1 MQIID
6 FDARFT
12 EVLNDWIEK
21 NRSRFRKPDDM
32 EDEVPDV
39 YLRWLNTPADW
50 LDGATPGEY
59 FDQFS
64 DSAELC
70 ETLKQYI
77 AEGVPVPDPL
87 LDRLADLADEQVLL
101 NLAKDKAAPCEAR
114 MAAIELLRQ
123 IESTLPMVEFIR
135 WQVERDDEDDI
146 LDNALESLRQMGEG
160 VRKPAKIAFT
170 AADQEGKE
178 ALLDVLADY
187 TGDEDVFQFALAQFL
202 NQKDKRALYAGYLA
216 KLDDD
221 RALEHLLDV
230 AEGDDVSYTDFIEIR
245 SAIER
250 LGSEAPVK
258 DWSHDPTY
266 RAFRKAQQGLR
277 PCPLSASRG

>member
-1 MQIID
+1 MKIID
-6 FDARFT
+6 FDAYFSD
-12 EVLNDWIEK
+12 VLTDWIDK
-21 NRSRFRKPDDM
+21 NQHRFKKPDDM

-39 YLRWLNTPADW
+39 YLRWLNTPAEW
-50 LDGATPGEY
+50 LDGATPGAY

-70 ETLKQYI
+70 EALKQYI
-77 AEGVPVPDPL
+77 AEEVAVPDPL
-87 LDRLADLADEQVLL
+87 LDRLAELADEQVLL
-101 NLAKDKAAPCEAR
+101 NMAKDKSAPCEAR
-114 MAAIELLRQ
+114 MTAIEILRQ

-146 LDNALESLRQMGEG
+146 LDNALESLRQMGES

-170 AADQEGKE
+170 AADHEGKE

-187 TGDEDVFQFALAQFL
+187 PGDEDVFQFALSQFKT
-202 NQKDKRALYAGYLA
+202 QKDKRGLFAGYLA

-230 AEGDDVSYTDFIEIR
+230 AESDDVSYMDFIEIR

-258 DWSHDPTY
+258 DWSNDPSY
-266 RAFRKAQQGLR
+266 KAFRRLQ
-277 PCPLSASRG
+277 PRG

>member
-1 MQIID
+1 MKIID
-6 FDARFT
+6 FDAYFT
-12 EVLNDWIEK
+12 DVLNDWIDK
-21 NRSRFRKPDDM
+21 NQGRFKKPDDM
-32 EDEVPDV
+32 ENEVPDV

-50 LDGATPGEY
+50 LDGATPGAY

-77 AEGVPVPDPL
+77 VEEISVPDPL
-87 LDRLADLADEQVLL
+87 LDRLADLADAQVLL
-101 NLAKDKAAPCEAR
+101 DLAKDKSAPCEAR

-135 WQVERDDEDDI
+135 WQVERDDEDDV
-146 LDNALESLRQMGEG
+146 LDNALESLRQMGEA

-170 AADQEGKE
+170 AADLEGKE

-187 TGDEDVFQFALAQFL
+187 PGDEDVFQFALEQFKT
-202 NQKDKRALYAGYLA
+202 QTDKRGLFAGYLA

-221 RALEHLLDV
+221 RALEYLLDV
-230 AEGDDVSYTDFIEIR
+230 AESDDVSYMDFIEIR

-258 DWSHDPTY
+258 DWTNDPTY
-266 RAFRKAQQGLR
+266 KAFRRLQKG
-277 PCPLSASRG
+277 

>member
-1 MQIID
+1 MTIID

-12 EVLNDWIEK
+12 EVLNKWIEE
-21 NRSRFRKPDDM
+21 NRHRFRRPEDM

-50 LDGATPGEY
+50 LEGSAPGEY
-59 FDQFS
+59 FDRFS
-64 DSAELC
+64 DSAQLC
-70 ETLKQYI
+70 ELLCGYVK
-77 AEGVPVPDPL
+77 EGVPAPDPL
-87 LDRLADLADEQVLL
+87 LDRLAELGDEAALMALV
-101 NLAKDKAAPCEAR
+101 KDKTAPCEAR
-114 MAAIELLRQ
+114 MDGIELLRQ
-123 IESTLPMVEFIR
+123 IESTLPMVDFIR

-160 VRKPAKIAFT
+160 VRGPAKVAFL
-170 AADQEGKE
+170 AAGPEGKE

-187 TGDEDVFQFALAQFL
+187 PGDEDVFRFALEQFKAT
-202 NQKDKRALYAGYLA
+202 KDKRALYAGYLA

-221 RALEHLLDV
+221 HALEALLDV
-230 AEGDDVSYTDFIEIR
+230 AEGDDVTYTDFIEIR

-250 LGSEAPVK
+250 LGSEAPVR

-266 RAFRKAQQGLR
+266 QAFKRLQRAQN
-277 PCPLSASRG
+277 

>member
-1 MQIID
+1 MKIID
-6 FDARFT
+6 FDAHFT
-12 EVLNDWIEK
+12 DVLNDWIEK
-21 NRSRFRKPDDM
+21 NQARFKKPDDM

-50 LDGATPGEY
+50 LDGVAPGAY
-59 FDQFS
+59 FDRFS

-70 ETLKQYI
+70 EGLKEYI
-77 AEGVPVPDPL
+77 AQEVPVPDPL
-87 LDRLADLADEQVLL
+87 LDRLAELADDKVLL
-101 NLAKDKAAPCEAR
+101 ELAKDKTAPCEAR
-114 MAAIELLRQ
+114 MAAIEILRQ
-123 IESTLPMVEFIR
+123 IESTLPMVDFIR

-160 VRKPAKIAFT
+160 VRKAAKIAFT
-170 AADQEGKE
+170 AADYEGKE

-187 TGDEDVFQFALAQFL
+187 PGDEEVFQFALEQFKT
-202 NQKDKRALYAGYLA
+202 QKDKRALFAGYLA

-230 AEGDDVSYTDFIEIR
+230 AESDDVSYMDFIEIR

-258 DWSHDPTY
+258 DWSNDPTFK
-266 RAFRKAQQGLR
+266 AFKKMQ
-277 PCPLSASRG
+277 PKV

>member
-101 NLAKDKAAPCEAR
+101 DLAKDKAAPCEAR

-160 VRKPAKIAFT
+160 VRKPAKIAFN

-277 PCPLSASRG
+277 P

>member
-170 AADQEGKE
+170 VADQEGKE

-277 PCPLSASRG
+277 P

>member
-21 NRSRFRKPDDM
+21 NRSRFQKPDDM

-59 FDQFS
+59 FDRFS

-101 NLAKDKAAPCEAR
+101 DLAKDKAAPCEAR

-160 VRKPAKIAFT
+160 VRKPAKIAFH
-170 AADQEGKE
+170 AADQAGKE

-266 RAFRKAQQGLR
+266 RAFRKAQQQQGFALR
-277 PCPLSASRG
+277 P

>member
-1 MQIID
+1 MKIID
-6 FDARFT
+6 FHAHFSD
-12 EVLNDWIEK
+12 VLTDWIDK
-21 NRSRFRKPDDM
+21 NQHRFKKPDDM

-39 YLRWLNTPADW
+39 YLRWLNTPAEW
-50 LDGATPGEY
+50 LDGATPGAY

-70 ETLKQYI
+70 EGLKQYI
-77 AEGVPVPDPL
+77 AEEVAVPDPL
-87 LDRLADLADEQVLL
+87 LDRLAELADEQVLL
-101 NLAKDKAAPCEAR
+101 DMAKDKSAPCEAR
-114 MAAIELLRQ
+114 MTAIEILRQ

-146 LDNALESLRQMGEG
+146 LDNALESLRQMGES

-170 AADQEGKE
+170 AADHEGKE

-187 TGDEDVFQFALAQFL
+187 PGDEDVFQFALAQFKT
-202 NQKDKRALYAGYLA
+202 QKDKRGLFAGYLA

-230 AEGDDVSYTDFIEIR
+230 AESDDVSYMDFIEIR

-258 DWSHDPTY
+258 DWSNDPTY
-266 RAFRKAQQGLR
+266 KAFKRLQ
-277 PCPLSASRG
+277 PRG

>member
-1 MQIID
+1 MKIID
-6 FDARFT
+6 FDAYFT
-12 EVLNDWIEK
+12 DVLNDWIDK
-21 NRSRFRKPDDM
+21 NQGRFKKPDDM

-50 LDGATPGEY
+50 LDGATPGQY
-59 FDQFS
+59 YDQFTN
-64 DSAELC
+64 SAELC
-70 ETLKQYI
+70 ENLKAYI
-77 AEGVPVPDPL
+77 HEGVAVPDPL
-87 LDRLADLADEQVLL
+87 LDRLAELADEQALL
-101 NLAKDKAAPCEAR
+101 DMARDKSAPCEAR
-114 MAAIELLRQ
+114 MAAIEILRE
-123 IESTLPMVEFIR
+123 IESTLPMVDFIR

-160 VRKPAKIAFT
+160 VRKAAKIAFT
-170 AADQEGKE
+170 AADEEGKE

-187 TGDEDVFQFALAQFL
+187 PGDEDVFQYTLKQFL
-202 NQKDKRALYAGYLA
+202 TQKDKRALFAGYLA

-230 AEGDDVSYTDFIEIR
+230 AEGDDVSYMDFIEIR

-258 DWSHDPTY
+258 DWSNDPTY
-266 RAFRKAQQGLR
+266 KAFRRLQKQG
-277 PCPLSASRG
+277 

>member
-1 MQIID
+1 MTIID

-12 EVLNDWIEK
+12 EVLNKWIEE
-21 NRSRFRKPDDM
+21 NRHRFRRPEDM

-50 LDGATPGEY
+50 LEGSAPGEY
-59 FDQFS
+59 FDRFS
-64 DSAELC
+64 DSAQLC
-70 ETLKQYI
+70 ELLCGYI
-77 AEGVPVPDPL
+77 KEGVPVPDPL
-87 LDRLADLADEQVLL
+87 LDRLAELGDEAALMALV
-101 NLAKDKAAPCEAR
+101 KDKTAPCEAR
-114 MAAIELLRQ
+114 MDGIELLRQ
-123 IESTLPMVEFIR
+123 IDSTLPMVDFIR

-160 VRKPAKIAFT
+160 VRGPAKVAFL
-170 AADQEGKE
+170 AAGPEGKE

-187 TGDEDVFQFALAQFL
+187 PGDEDVFRFALEQFKAT
-202 NQKDKRALYAGYLA
+202 KDKRALYAGYLA

-221 RALEHLLDV
+221 HALEALLDV
-230 AEGDDVSYTDFIEIR
+230 AEGDDVTYTDFIEIR

-250 LGSEAPVK
+250 LGSEAPVR

-266 RAFRKAQQGLR
+266 QAFKRLQRAQN
-277 PCPLSASRG
+277 

>member
-1 MQIID
+1 MTIID

-12 EVLNDWIEK
+12 EVLNKWIEE
-21 NRSRFRKPDDM
+21 NRHRFRRPEDM

-50 LDGATPGEY
+50 LEGSAPGEY
-59 FDQFS
+59 FDRFS
-64 DSAELC
+64 DSAQLC
-70 ETLKQYI
+70 ELLCGYI
-77 AEGVPVPDPL
+77 KVPVPDPL
-87 LDRLADLADEQVLL
+87 LDRLAELGDEAALMALV
-101 NLAKDKAAPCEAR
+101 KDKTAPCEAR
-114 MAAIELLRQ
+114 MDGIELLRQ
-123 IESTLPMVEFIR
+123 IESTLPMVDFIR

-160 VRKPAKIAFT
+160 VRGPAKVAFL
-170 AADQEGKE
+170 AAGPEGKE

-187 TGDEDVFQFALAQFL
+187 PGDEDVFRFALEQFKAT
-202 NQKDKRALYAGYLA
+202 KDKRALYAGYLA

-221 RALEHLLDV
+221 HALEALLDV
-230 AEGDDVSYTDFIEIR
+230 AEGDDVTYTDFIEIR

-250 LGSEAPVK
+250 LGSEAPVR

-266 RAFRKAQQGLR
+266 QAFKRLQRAQN
-277 PCPLSASRG
+277 